1 MNSIQKKIQQ
11 ARTQQWKQ
19 LDLGNAGLI
28 EVPPQVFDLDALEFL
43 VLGSGYYDRDRNA
56 WVGSENQGP
65 ANQITLIPS
74 EITRLGNLAALSL
87 SSTQVSDLTPL
98 QGLTSLVSLSLSGTQ
113 VNDLTPLQGLT
124 SLVSLNLHRTQ
135 VSDLTPLQ
143 GLTSLASLNLYR
155 TQVSD
160 LKPLASLTD
169 LQTLDISRTQVS
181 DLSVL
186 VPLGDFRKRSS
197 YDRMGIL
204 KGFFRNEPPASTH
217 EVQSCACRT

>member
-98 QGLTSLVSLSLSGTQ
+98 QGLTSL
-113 VNDLTPLQGLT
+113 
-124 SLVSLNLHRTQ
+124 
-135 VSDLTPLQ
+135 
-143 GLTSLASLNLYR
+143 ASLNLYR